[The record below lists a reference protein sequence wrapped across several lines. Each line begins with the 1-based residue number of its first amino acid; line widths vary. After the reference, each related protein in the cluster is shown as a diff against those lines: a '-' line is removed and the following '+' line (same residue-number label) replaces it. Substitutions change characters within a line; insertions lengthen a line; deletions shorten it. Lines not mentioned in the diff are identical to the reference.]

1 MRPYRL
7 SKSRIIAGLQCPKR
21 LFLSVHKPDILES
34 SDTGAHAFNI
44 GYEVHDAFRSL
55 CADAV
60 LVGHD
65 DDLSAALSE
74 THDILSQ
81 RTARPILEA
90 TLCHGGVLVRIDCL
104 ARESQGYVLTEVKS
118 STSVKDYHLKDSA
131 VQAFVATGVGL
142 PLARTVLAHIDS
154 SFVYPGGGKYEGLFQ
169 LEDVTGQVAELMRQV
184 PSWIDRFQTMLRGAE
199 PAVQPGRHC
208 FDPFECPYYSHCVP
222 EVGPEFPVEILPWT
236 SAIETQLIA
245 EGYTDLR
252 QVPGDRLT
260 DHKLQRVWRAT
271 VEGRPYTD
279 PALGI
284 VLSEMSWPRAYL
296 DFETIQFPVPRW
308 AGTRPYQQLPFQ
320 FSCHVEHSNDR
331 LDHYPF
337 LDISGD
343 PPFLRL
349 VEVLLEA
356 TSIPGPIVTYGHFEK
371 MVIGILAELVPGY
384 SGHLMALR
392 ERIVDLLP
400 LLRKH
405 YYHPAMKGS
414 WSIKA
419 VLPTVVPELDY
430 CHLGDV
436 RDGGGAQ
443 AAYLE
448 CIDKGV
454 DPIRRAKLEKD
465 MLDYCGLDSLA
476 MVELVRHFLG
486 RNSV

>member
-7 SKSRIIAGLQCPKR
+7 SKSRILVGLQCPKR
-21 LFLSVHKPDILES
+21 LFLSVHKPELLEG
-34 SDTGAHAFNI
+34 SDTGAHAFSI

-55 CADAV
+55 CTDAV

-65 DDLSAALSE
+65 DDLSAALAE
-74 THDILSQ
+74 THENLSQ
-81 RTARPILEA
+81 GSARPILEA
-90 TLCHGGVLVRIDCL
+90 TLSHGGVLVRIDCL
-104 ARESQGYVLTEVKS
+104 AREPQGYVLTEVKS
-118 STSVKDYHLKDSA
+118 STSVKDYHLNDAA
-131 VQAFVATGVGL
+131 VQAFVAAGTGL
-142 PLARTVLAHIDS
+142 PLSRMVLAHIDS
-154 SFVYPGGGKYEGLFQ
+154 GFVYPGGGKYEGLFL

-184 PSWIDRFQTMLRGAE
+184 PSWINQFQTMLMGAE
-199 PAVQPGRHC
+199 PEVTPGDHC
-208 FDPFECPYYSHCVP
+208 FDPFECPYYCHCVP
-222 EVGPEFPVEILPWT
+222 EVGPEYPVEILPRT
-236 SAIETQLIA
+236 SAVEKQLLA

-252 QVPGDRLT
+252 QVPGERLT
-260 DHKLQRVWRAT
+260 DPKLQRVWRAT
-271 VEGRPYTD
+271 VEGKPYTD

-284 VLSEMSWPRAYL
+284 ALSEMPWPRAYL

-320 FSCHVEHSNDR
+320 FSCHVEHAHDR
-331 LDHYPF
+331 LDHFPF
-337 LDISGD
+337 LDISGE

-371 MVIGILAELVPGY
+371 MVIGILAELVPCF

-400 LLRKH
+400 LLRQH

-419 VLPTVVPELDY
+419 VLPTVVPELGY
-430 CHLGDV
+430 SHLGEV

-443 AAYLE
+443 TAYLE
-448 CIDKGV
+448 CINKGG
-454 DPIRRAKLEKD
+454 DPNRRAKLEKD

-476 MVELVRHFLG
+476 MVELVRTFQG
-486 RNSV
+486 RN

>member
-7 SKSRIIAGLQCPKR
+7 SKSRILAGLQCPKR
-21 LFLSVHKPDILES
+21 LFLSVHRPELLES
-34 SDTGAHAFNI
+34 SDTGAHAFSI

-65 DDLSAALSE
+65 DDLSAALAE
-74 THDILSQ
+74 THEHLSQ
-81 RTARPILEA
+81 GSSRPILEA
-90 TLCHGGVLVRIDCL
+90 TLSHGGVLVRIDCL
-104 ARESQGYVLTEVKS
+104 AREPQGYVLTEVKS
-118 STSVKDYHLKDSA
+118 STSVKGYHLNDA
-131 VQAFVATGVGL
+131 AIQAFVAAGAGI

-154 SFVYPGGGKYEGLFQ
+154 GFIYPGGGKYEGLFL

-184 PSWIDRFQTMLRGAE
+184 PSWINQFQTMLMGAE
-199 PAVQPGRHC
+199 PEVAPGDHC
-208 FDPFECPYYSHCVP
+208 FDPFECPYYFHCVP
-222 EVGPEFPVEILPWT
+222 EEGPEYPVEILPRT
-236 SAIETQLIA
+236 SAVEKQLVA

-252 QVPGDRLT
+252 QVPGERLT
-260 DHKLQRVWRAT
+260 DPKLQRVWRAT
-271 VEGRPYTD
+271 VEGKPYTD
-279 PALGI
+279 PTLGI
-284 VLSEMSWPRAYL
+284 ALAEMPWPRAYL

-308 AGTRPYQQLPFQ
+308 VGTRPYQQLPFQ
-320 FSCHVEHSNDR
+320 FSCHVEHANDL
-331 LDHYPF
+331 LDHFPF

-356 TSIPGPIVTYGHFEK
+356 TRIPGPIVTYGHFEK
-371 MVIGILAELVPGY
+371 MVIGILAELVPCY

-400 LLRKH
+400 LLRQH
-405 YYHPAMKGS
+405 YYHPSMKGS

-419 VLPTVVPELDY
+419 VLPTVVPELGY
-430 CHLGDV
+430 SHLGEV

-448 CIDKGV
+448 CINKGG
-454 DPIRRAKLEKD
+454 DPNRRVKLEKD

-476 MVELVRHFLG
+476 MVELVRHFQG
-486 RNSV
+486 RN